1 MSLFKRALGAVG
13 AAGADTT
20 NKYLDAQLQ
29 QERAEMLAALQRRTA
44 GEIRQD
50 DLNFA
55 TDPNNLK
62 RRQDA
67 EASNLSAAGRAQ
79 RTVKTEELNDTE
91 FQGTRRRFEDEE
103 TGLKVKREADAAKQM
118 AGDQAYLKATRALK
132 MAGHIESAASSAQAE
147 LTRLQIGEV
156 KRLAGLYDELER
168 IQKAPRMTREEK
180 DAKAAPLLATI
191 RAISGKGGK
200 AADDT
205 GIETV
210 TEIERDEN
218 GQEVR
223 RTTGKQPRSAGGSDS
238 KDPILKAL
246 MDARLAKQG
255 GAAPA
260 AGSSVPA
267 APPPVK
273 PNTGPSLMD
282 RVAST
287 VGGAVQSARDE
298 GSQVVAIQNR
308 VREAGRGGAPLT
320 PQEIATARRFGIAT
334 PQ

>member
-1 MSLFKRALGAVG
+1 MSLLKRAIGAVG

-20 NKYLDAQLQ
+20 SKYIDQQLQ
-29 QERAEMLAALQRRTA
+29 QDRATFLADLQRRTA

-55 TDPNNLK
+55 TDPANLK

-67 EASNLSAAGRAQ
+67 EASNLSAAGKAQ

-91 FQGTRRRFEDEE
+91 YQGTRRRFDDEE
-103 TGLKVKREADAAKQM
+103 AASKVGREATATKAM
-118 AGDQAYLKATRALK
+118 AGDQAYLKAKRALAA
-132 MAGHIESAASSAQAE
+132 AGHIESSASAMQAE
-147 LTRLQIGEV
+147 LTKLQIGEV

-191 RAISGKGGK
+191 RGITGKGGK
-200 AADDT
+200 AGDDT
-205 GIETV
+205 GVETV

-223 RTTGKQPRSAGGSDS
+223 RTTGKQPRGAGGGDS

-255 GAAPA
+255 GQATAAAP
-260 AGSSVPA
+260 GA
-267 APPPVK
+267 APPPAK
-273 PNTGPSLMD
+273 PSTAPSIMD

-287 VGGAVQSARDE
+287 VGGAVDSARAE
-298 GSQVVAIQNR
+298 GAQVNAIQAR

-320 PQEIATARRFGIAT
+320 PQEMATARRFGIAI